1 MVNETDSRGSVV
13 DESQSPLRQTL
24 DEADSVNSPA
34 DVRQPGDFAPTEVS
48 RRRWRV
54 NIADL
59 AGRVQWSYVL
69 LAAVLAL
76 SLTLRLYG
84 VDWDQGGAFHPDER
98 AVSARVHQLDFG
110 QLLEPST
117 LFTPESRLNP
127 DWFNYGSFYLYVVA
141 GMEALASPFVES
153 DWSIFD
159 LQRNGRRANAVFDT
173 ITVLLVFL
181 IARRLFSIPA
191 AFFASL
197 LAALSVIGI
206 QNAHYATVD
215 SLTTMLVV
223 GTVFWSIRYVSQGK
237 TLDAVLAGVFVGLAV
252 ATKFAAA
259 PVAAAV
265 VAAHVLRIWDPR
277 RESAT
282 VRIEMSQLLR
292 LVKGLLVS
300 GLAGL
305 AALAIGQP
313 YMFIDFGTWV
323 SDVFYQSRMVRRS
336 IDLPYTR
343 QYIDTAIVWYQVKQL
358 STYGLGIALG
368 ITVWVG
374 LAWGVI
380 WSLVRR
386 DRALL
391 VVLALV
397 LPYLAL
403 VLTFDVKFL
412 RYMLPVTPLLM
423 VLAGGFIGW
432 CGCKVL
438 GMRGNALTA
447 AAAALGLF
455 LVVLVVGTGHYAFA
469 FLRVFDGP
477 HPAHQVSDWLAENA
491 PVGSTIAQEHWE
503 EGIPG
508 RPSFIR
514 VQDRLPF
521 YDPESET
528 KWEKILTELAA
539 SDYFV
544 LYSNRLAATLP
555 RLPERYPITTRF
567 YELLFDGGLGYD
579 LVFTAERYPSLA
591 GVTYRDDAYARV
603 PFGYPRGIERE
614 SGSVLTVDWY
624 GWADESHTVY
634 EHPQSFVFER
644 TEEWDVDALYELLE
658 IEQLT
663 EQLRQETLRP
673 EVGLV
678 MSPELRSIQES
689 GGSWNSV
696 YWLRSLPNELAWL
709 VWFIAIQL
717 IALAALPLSYV
728 IFRPLADRGYMFAK
742 LLGLLLVATLAWLLA
757 SYRVIDF
764 SVWNVGL
771 SVLAVA
777 AVSGVLAWRKRD
789 EMLAYARANIRTIA
803 TVEVLFLLAF
813 FGFLLIRL
821 ANPDLWHVWRGGEK
835 PMDFA
840 YLNAVTRSSVM
851 PPYDPWYAGGYLNY
865 YYYGQFIVAS
875 VIKLTGIVPT
885 VAYNLAVPLIF
896 ALTVG
901 AVYSLVYNLIAAAKR
916 AMGKPRIGWSPV
928 VFGLFGAALVAVAAN
943 IDGLIQLTELAWGT
957 LVDDLPFWRF
967 DYWRSSRML
976 EPGTGGN
983 EITEFPFFA
992 FLYADLHAHMI
1003 AIPFAMLA
1011 LGLAITAALRV
1022 GMQRNLRWE
1031 GVGTILLLGVAVG
1044 ALRLINSWDFP
1055 TQLLLSVGLIALAEL
1070 FVGHSGFYQ
1079 RLISIAVKSVAVFA
1093 VGYLVYLPFHANFEL
1108 FSDGIE
1114 LSRFQTPLW
1123 RYVLIHSLF
1132 LLVIFSWALVEW
1144 RRGAFGMG
1152 SLMRAT
1158 GAVPR
1163 VSIWFPLAVGM
1174 VLGALAVVLGALLAD
1189 YITAMLAVLGAG
1201 CLGVT
1206 AALAY
1211 SARHPAHRYIA
1222 IVAVLAAVALLLTA
1236 VVDVVTVK
1244 NDIGRQNTI
1253 FKFYIQ
1259 AWWLFAIASAFAMW
1273 RLWDLGC
1280 FALRRLRFGGVVW
1293 LFVMA
1298 ALVIGVLVYPVM
1310 ATREK
1315 MAERFEQ
1322 IGMGI
1327 DGEAYMDDAE
1337 YRKDGVAIE
1346 LRHDKE
1352 GIQWLR
1358 DNVAGSPTIVE
1369 AAWDLYTWTQ
1379 RVSIYTGLPTV
1390 IGWDWHQTQ
1399 QRFDYSYD
1407 VVARKNDVIDFYSTR
1422 DMSRAIDFLDEYG
1435 VKYIYVGELER
1446 QIYPESGVA
1455 KFEEMGHLGVS
1466 KVFDGAEVLI
1476 YRYDG

>member
-1 MVNETDSRGSVV
+1 MVNETHIRGSVV
-13 DESQSPLRQTL
+13 DESQPAQRQTL
-24 DEADSVNSPA
+24 GEAGGSKPA
-34 DVRQPGDFAPTEVS
+34 ADMAASGDVAPTEVAV
-48 RRRWRV
+48 RRRRV
-54 NIADL
+54 NLADL
-59 AGRVQWSYVL
+59 VGRVPWLYVV
-69 LAAVLAL
+69 LAAILAL
-76 SLTLRLYG
+76 SLMLRLYG

-127 DWFNYGSFYLYVVA
+127 RWFNYGSLYLYVVA

-181 IARRLFSIPA
+181 ITRRLFSVPA
-191 AFFASL
+191 ALFASL
-197 LAALSVIGI
+197 LAALSVIAI

-223 GTVFWSIRYVSQGK
+223 GTVFWSIRYVNRGK
-237 TLDAVLAGVFVGLAV
+237 MLDALLAGVFVGLAI

-277 RESAT
+277 RDSAM

-292 LVKGLLVS
+292 LVKGMMVS
-300 GLAGL
+300 GIAGL
-305 AALAIGQP
+305 VALAVGQP

-343 QYIDTAIVWYQVKQL
+343 QYIDTAMVWYQVKQL
-358 STYGLGIALG
+358 STYGLGIFLG

-374 LAWGVI
+374 LLWGII
-380 WSLVRR
+380 WSLARR
-386 DRALL
+386 DRAVL
-391 VVLALV
+391 VVLALL

-403 VLTFDVKFL
+403 VVTFEVKFL

-438 GMRGNALTA
+438 GMRGIALK
-447 AAAALGLF
+447 AALG
-455 LVVLVVGTGHYAFA
+455 VLLLILMVGTGHYAFA
-469 FLRVFDGP
+469 FLRVFEGP
-477 HPAHQVSDWLAENA
+477 HPAHEVSDWLEENA
-491 PVGSTIAQEHWE
+491 PVASTIAQEHWE

-521 YDPESET
+521 YEPDSEQ
-528 KWEKILTELAA
+528 KWDKILSELGS

-544 LYSNRLAATLP
+544 LYSNRLSATLP
-555 RLPERYPITTRF
+555 RLPERYPITARF
-567 YELLFDGGLGYD
+567 YELLFDGRLGYE
-579 LVFTAERYPSLA
+579 LVFAADRYPSLA

-603 PFGYPRGIERE
+603 PFGYPRGIERS
-614 SGSVLTVDWY
+614 SGSLLNVEWY

-634 EHPQSFVFER
+634 EHPQSLVFER
-644 TEEWDVDALYELLE
+644 TEEWDFGAIYELME
-658 IEQLT
+658 VERIA
-663 EQLRQETLRP
+663 EQLRLETLRP

-678 MSPELRSIQES
+678 MGQSLRDAQES
-689 GGSWNSV
+689 GGSWNAV
-696 YWLRSLPNELAWL
+696 YWMRNLPNELAWL
-709 VWFIAIQL
+709 VWLIAIQI

-742 LLGLLLVATLAWLLA
+742 VLGLLLVATLAWLLA
-757 SYRVIDF
+757 SYGLMDF
-764 SVWNVGL
+764 SVWSVVL
-771 SVLAVA
+771 SVAVVA
-777 AVSGVLAWRKRD
+777 AVSGVLAWRMRD
-789 EMLAYARANIRTIA
+789 EMLAYARANIRSIA

-840 YLNAVTRSSVM
+840 YLNAVTRSSLM

-865 YYYGQFIVAS
+865 YYYGQFIVAT

-916 AMGKPRIGWSPV
+916 AMGAPRIGWSPV
-928 VFGLFGAALVAVAAN
+928 VFGVFGAVLVAVAAN
-943 IDGLIQLTELAWGT
+943 IDGLIQLVQLGWGT

-1011 LGLAITAALRV
+1011 LGLAIVAALRV
-1022 GMQRNLRWE
+1022 GMPRNLRWE
-1031 GVGTILLLGVAVG
+1031 GIGTILLLGVAVG
-1044 ALRLINSWDFP
+1044 SLRLINSWDFP
-1055 TQLLLSVGLIALAEL
+1055 TQLLLSVGLVAIAEL
-1070 FVGHSGFYQ
+1070 FVGRGGFYQ
-1079 RLISIAVKSVAVFA
+1079 RCISIAVKAVAVFA
-1093 VGYLVYLPFHANFEL
+1093 VGYLVFLPFHANFEL

-1123 RYVLIHSLF
+1123 RYVLIHLLF
-1132 LLVIFSWALVEW
+1132 LFVIFSWVFVEW
-1144 RRGAFGMG
+1144 RRGAFGMA

-1158 GAVPR
+1158 GSVPQ
-1163 VSIWFPLAVGM
+1163 VSIWLTLGLGM
-1174 VLGALAVVLGALLAD
+1174 VLGALVVVLGTLLAD
-1189 YITAMLAVLGAG
+1189 YITTMLAVLGAG

-1222 IVAVLAAVALLLTA
+1222 IVAVLAAAALLLTA

-1259 AWWLFAIASAFAMW
+1259 SWWLFGIAAAFAMW
-1273 RLWDLGC
+1273 RMWDLGC
-1280 FALRRLRFGGVVW
+1280 FALRRLSFGGIVW
-1293 LFVMA
+1293 LFVLA
-1298 ALVIGVLVYPVM
+1298 ALVLGVLVYPVM

-1327 DGEAYMDDAE
+1327 DGEAYMDAAE
-1337 YRKDGVAIE
+1337 YRKDGVEVAF
-1346 LRHDKE
+1346 RHDKE
-1352 GIQWLR
+1352 GIEWLR
-1358 DNVAGSPTIVE
+1358 ENVVGSPTIVE

-1422 DMSRAIDFLDEYG
+1422 DVSEAVDFLDTYG
-1435 VKYIYVGELER
+1435 VKYVYVGELER
-1446 QIYPESGVA
+1446 QIYPASGIG
-1455 KFEEMGHLGVS
+1455 KFEDMEHLGVS
-1466 KVFDGAEVLI
+1466 KVFEGAEVSI
-1476 YRYDG
+1476 YRYGG